1 MSISAYVK
9 WRVAWISR
17 AMGHAPKTNGQ
28 LRAAKRDAQL
38 SRRSARL
45 QLLHLRYIANVIAP
59 RRRDARPFVTASLV
73 PLAVGPCAV
82 DERDQRARALSC
94 GMRSTDQLDKN
105 THPSVPLRKDREAL
119 RAVID
124 VVIHRLEA

>member
-1 MSISAYVK
+1 MMTLMEPGGG
-9 WRVAWISR
+9 R
-17 AMGHAPKTNGQ
+17 APKLTGSCAEQ
-28 LRAAKRDAQL
+28 RSL

-45 QLLHLRYIANVIAP
+45 QLLHLGYVANVIAP
-59 RRRDARPFVTASLV
+59 RRRYPRPFVTASLV

-124 VVIHRLEA
+124 VVIHRLEARVL